1 MWRRNA
7 DLFSIIRIA
16 NWESN
21 FLPGEWES
29 VWWGGAFEEY
39 WRRMKEGM
47 HKIFPE
53 SREGIDSLQNSGD
66 EYKTEIH
73 LLF

>member
-1 MWRRNA
+1 M
-7 DLFSIIRIA
+7 
-16 NWESN
+16 
-21 FLPGEWES
+21 EWES
-29 VWWGGAFEEY
+29 VWWGGVFEEY
-39 WRRMKEGM
+39 WKRMKEGM

-53 SREGIDSLQNSGD
+53 SREGIDSVQNSGD